1 MKTAAETATTGR
13 SRGIPTRTM
22 MAALAS
28 HREWWENSLLICRP
42 NSVPWGQL
50 DKSISVTVTHCTS
63 HLLQGEAVLDE
74 LGDLL
79 LVRLGARPHALT
91 LAPRCPRHGQ
101 LSATEQ
107 VSSWGAMGG
116 VDTVTVVVVVK
127 NRM

>member
-1 MKTAAETATTGR
+1 
-13 SRGIPTRTM
+13 

-42 NSVPWGQL
+42 NSVPWGQV
-50 DKSISVTVTHCTS
+50 DKSIIVIVTDCTS
-63 HLLQGEAVLDE
+63 HLLQGEAVVDE

-91 LAPRCPRHGQ
+91 LAPRCPRHCQ

-107 VSSWGAMGG
+107 VSSWGAM
-116 VDTVTVVVVVK
+116 
-127 NRM
+127 

>member
-13 SRGIPTRTM
+13 SRGMPTRTM

-42 NSVPWGQL
+42 NSVPWGQV
-50 DKSISVTVTHCTS
+50 DKSIIVSLCTS
-63 HLLQGEAVLDE
+63 HLLQGEAVVDE

-101 LSATEQ
+101 LSAAE
-107 VSSWGAMGG
+107 
-116 VDTVTVVVVVK
+116 
-127 NRM
+127 